1 MSDFW
6 KTLYAISYYAG
17 VQTLRLLHRIG
28 RFFAFIWHPLF
39 FFLRRTIGAVASGVI
54 RGLRAR
60 WRVLK
65 RDMRHSR
72 TRIAEAFRR
81 HPLQGLWELLRIPFA
96 ALNRHRRMTRGLLRF
111 AALVVAIAALLF
123 TFQYWNGITYA
134 VALENNG
141 DVWGYVADESVLQSG
156 TAMAM
161 ERVNGV
167 YEWKQMDAKPSLAL
181 SMVHESDIL
190 TSAEVCDLLLKKSE
204 LSLIRACG
212 VYVDGVLQGAVNTRT
227 SAERLLDRILVESCQ
242 GQEGVTAS
250 FFQKVELIEG
260 LYPDSMVVP
269 ANTMQENLV
278 TEGAAKEFYEVKAG
292 DTLQSVA
299 KATGVSVSDLRKLN
313 KLLTDTLSEGQTLL
327 IRDSEPHLQ
336 VLVSGTIEYEVEVP
350 FKVQRVAD
358 ASAYKGYERI
368 RVQGKN
374 GVNRI
379 TATAT
384 YLDGEELSCVIMSST
399 VVEEPVTQVVA
410 YGTKQLNSKT
420 YKGGPY
426 ATGRF
431 MWPVPYTRYITQHFG
446 SAGGHGAIDIADT
459 NIRGQDIVASDGG
472 TVVIAAYRKGT
483 SYGSYG
489 KYIVIDHGGGYQTL
503 YAHCDELLV
512 SPGDIVK
519 QGQVIGKVG
528 NTGRSEGPHLHF
540 EIQINGRRVNPMSF
554 F

>member
-1 MSDFW
+1 MNEFGRSV
-6 KTLYAISYYAG
+6 YAVSYYAG

-28 RFFAFIWHPLF
+28 RFFAFFLHPILYL
-39 FFLRRTIGAVASGVI
+39 LRRTAGAVIVGVA

-60 WRVLK
+60 WRVLC
-65 RDMRHSR
+65 RDMRGAGR
-72 TRIAEAFRR
+72 RIAAAWRR
-81 HPLQGLWELLRIPFA
+81 HPLRGVAEVFIIPFA
-96 ALNRHRRMTRGLLRF
+96 ALYRHRRMARGLLRF
-111 AALVVAIAALLF
+111 CALVVAIATLLL

-134 VALENNG
+134 VALENDG
-141 DVWGYVADESVLQSG
+141 DVWGYVADEAVLQTG

-161 ERVNGV
+161 ERVSGV
-167 YEWKQMDAKPSLAL
+167 YEWKELNAQPSMAL

-190 TSAEVCDLLLKKSE
+190 DTTEVCDLLLEKSE
-204 LSLIRACG
+204 LSLMRACG
-212 VYVDGVLQGAVNTRT
+212 LYVDGVLQGAVYDERT
-227 SAERLLDRILVESCQ
+227 AEELLDDILVESCE
-242 GQEGVTAS
+242 GQTGVTAS

-260 LYPDSMVVP
+260 LYPQSAVVP
-269 ANTMQENLV
+269 AQTMKNSL
-278 TEGAAKEFYEVKAG
+278 TSEGAAKEFYEVQAG
-292 DTLQSVA
+292 DTLWSVSQA
-299 KATGVSVSDLRKLN
+299 IGVSVSDLRKLN
-313 KLLTDTLSEGQTLL
+313 RSLGDTLSEGQTLL

-336 VLVSGTIEYEVEVP
+336 VLVSGVVEYEVEVP
-350 FKVQRVAD
+350 FTTQRVAD
-358 ASAYKGYERI
+358 ASEYKGYERV

-384 YLDGEELSCVIMSST
+384 YLDGEELSCVIISST
-399 VVEEPVTQVVA
+399 VVEEPVTHVVA
-410 YGTKQLNSKT
+410 YGTKELTSKT

-431 MWPVPYTRYITQHFG
+431 MWPVPYTRYITQYFG
-446 SAGGHGAIDIADT
+446 SASGHGAIDIADT
-459 NIRGQDIVASDGG
+459 NIRGQDIVAADGG
-472 TVVIAAYRKGT
+472 TVVISAYRKGT

-512 SPGDIVK
+512 SPGDVVK
-519 QGQVIGKVG
+519 QGQVIAKVG

-540 EIQINGRRVNPMSF
+540 EIQINGRRVNPMTF